1 MYGTFIW
8 AELYTQ
14 DVAAAKA
21 FYGGVFGWDTETT
34 EYPGGTYTMIRP
46 SGAEDDADF
55 FGGLVGLDEVPSEAE
70 SGPHWLP
77 YFCVG
82 DVDTVLGDAVRLGGA
97 VTLGPMD
104 VPDVGVTANLTDPYG
119 ASFAVIKP
127 APMG

>member
-1 MYGTFIW
+1 MNTLFPILHRPSFENDLRRGVHLYQETF
-8 AELYTQ
+8 
-14 DVAAAKA
+14 
-21 FYGGVFGWDTETT
+21 GGVVL
-34 EYPGGTYTMIRP
+34 
-46 SGAEDDADF
+46 
-55 FGGLVGLDEVPSEAE
+55 LVCAIGSRFSTDRRVVLDEVPSEAE